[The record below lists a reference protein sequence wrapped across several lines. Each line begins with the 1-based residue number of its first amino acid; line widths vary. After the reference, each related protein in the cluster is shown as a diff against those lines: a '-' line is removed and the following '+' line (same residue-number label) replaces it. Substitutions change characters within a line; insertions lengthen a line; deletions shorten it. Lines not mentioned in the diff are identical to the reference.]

1 MPKQKSKRAARKRF
15 IVTNSGHIKH
25 AKQNRRHILAKKP
38 TKRKRIEVIRH
49 PIMPPK
55 INRKGEIF
63 ENKAEIATIKTMV
76 QE

>member
-25 AKQNRRHILAKKP
+25 VKQNRRHILAKKP
-38 TKRKRIEVIRH
+38 TDRKR
-49 PIMPPK
+49 
-55 INRKGEIF
+55 INRKGMIV
-63 ENKAEIATIKTMV
+63 ENKAEIATIKAMI